1 MKTLISFIKRNVKM
15 FFKDKGLFFTSLI
28 TPLILLLLYC
38 TFLSNVYKDSFLSS
52 IEEAK
57 KLYNMP
63 DFTVSQK
70 NINGVV
76 GGQLFASLLAVSCI
90 TVSFCSNMLMV
101 QDKINGQAKDFAVS
115 PVKKTT
121 LAVGYYIGTI
131 LNALIISVVAMIAGF
146 VYIAIIGWCLSVID
160 VIMITVDILLLVFF
174 GTALSSIVNFFLST
188 QGQVSAVGTLISS
201 CYGFICGA
209 YMPISQFGKGLQNVL
224 SLLPSTYATAT
235 IKYHS
240 LRGAMSAL
248 EADGIPAEI
257 VSGIQQSVDCKVN
270 FFGHTVS
277 PIVSF
282 LILLLTDIALI
293 IAYVLINRFAKSKAK
308 NA

>member
-38 TFLSNVYKDSFLSS
+38 TFLSKVYKDSFLSNIPEGVTIS
-52 IEEAK
+52 SK
-57 KLYNMP
+57 
-63 DFTVSQK
+63 T
-70 NINGVV
+70 INGVV

-101 QDKINGQAKDFAVS
+101 QDKINGPAKDFAVS

-121 LAVGYYIGTI
+121 LAVGYYVGTL
-131 LNALIISVVAMIAGF
+131 LNALIIAFVAMIAGF
-146 VYIAIIGWCLSVID
+146 VYIAIVGWCLSVVD
-160 VIMITVDILLLVFF
+160 VLMIIVDILLLVFF

-188 QGQVSAVGTLISS
+188 QGQVSAVGSLISS

-209 YMPISQFGKGLQNVL
+209 YMPISSFGKGLQNVL

-235 IKYHS
+235 IKYRS
-240 LRGAMSAL
+240 LKGAMSAL
-248 EADGIPAEI
+248 RAEGVPAEI
-257 VSGIQQSVDCKVN
+257 VSGIQESVDCKVK
-270 FFGHTVS
+270 FFGRTVS
-277 PIVSF
+277 PTVSF
-282 LILLLTDIALI
+282 LILLSTDIVLI
-293 IAYVLINRFAKSKAK
+293 VAYVLINKFAKKKAK